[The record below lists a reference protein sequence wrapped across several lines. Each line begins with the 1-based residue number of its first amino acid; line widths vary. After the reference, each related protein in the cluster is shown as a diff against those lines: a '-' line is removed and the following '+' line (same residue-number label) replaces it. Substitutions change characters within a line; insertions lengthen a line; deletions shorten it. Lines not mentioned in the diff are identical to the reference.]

1 MMFRL
6 IERNA
11 RFRVFVLAQC
21 VLNSAEAA
29 GDVIIPLIVLD
40 LTGSATL
47 VSFVVV
53 LEMVPYFV
61 FHLPFGAILD
71 RRDRK
76 RLMILADFGRALLL
90 FLVVIV
96 HILDGPVLIALFA
109 AAAPFG
115 TLSSVSNAARSAIVP
130 QLVEKTELEGA
141 YGWTEASESVAWIA
155 GPAVAGFTAAMVG
168 AVEALSLV
176 SAFLAAFA
184 LAILFVS
191 IDSQANVSSGNGSL
205 LRDIREGLVFFLGH
219 ARLRTMQLIWTA
231 YGAVGYG
238 VVLGLVYV
246 GSGGDA
252 SDALAASY
260 AVSSYAAGSVLG
272 TLCSGYLGLR
282 SGNIPACCLIVF
294 SAGAVLIAQGGLH
307 VLLSGAFLIGA
318 GEGFLLVLYLS
329 ARASHTPD
337 HLMARVVSASALLD
351 KGAAVLAALW
361 IGLSLSLV
369 GGSATFLV
377 MAGLGMVLAFLAVV
391 FRSGL
396 ERRTG
401 SPGP

>member
-1 MMFRL
+1 MFQL
-6 IERNA
+6 IKRNA

-21 VLNSAEAA
+21 VLNSAAAA
-29 GDVIIPLIVLD
+29 GNVIIPLVVLD

-61 FHLPFGAILD
+61 FHLPFGALLD
-71 RRDRK
+71 RHDRK

-90 FLVVIV
+90 LLVVIV
-96 HILDGPVLIALFA
+96 HFLDGPVLIALFA
-109 AAAPFG
+109 VAVPFG
-115 TLSSVSNAARSAIVP
+115 TLASVSDAARSAIVP
-130 QLVEKTELEGA
+130 RLVEKTELEGA
-141 YGWTEASESVAWIA
+141 YGWTEATESVAWIA
-155 GPAVAGFTAAMVG
+155 GPAIAGFTVATVG
-168 AVEALSLV
+168 TVEALSLV

-184 LAILFVS
+184 LAVLFVR
-191 IDSQANVSSGNGSL
+191 IDARVHVSSRRSTL
-205 LRDIREGLVFFLGH
+205 LLAIREGLAFFLRH

-252 SDALAASY
+252 SDALAASF

-272 TLCSGYLGLR
+272 TFCSGYFRLR

-294 SAGAVLIAQGGLH
+294 SVGAILIAQGGLH
-307 VLLSGAFLIGA
+307 FLLSGAFLIGA
-318 GEGFLLVLYLS
+318 GEGFLLVIYLS
-329 ARASHTPD
+329 ARAAHTPD
-337 HLMARVVSASALLD
+337 RLMARVVSASALLD
-351 KGAAVLAALW
+351 KGAGMLAALW
-361 IGLSLSLV
+361 IGFSLSLA

-377 MAGLGMVLAFLAVV
+377 IAGIGMALAFLAVM

-396 ERRTG
+396 ER
-401 SPGP
+401 

>member
-1 MMFRL
+1 MFQL
-6 IERNA
+6 IKRNA

-21 VLNSAEAA
+21 VLNSAAAA
-29 GDVIIPLIVLD
+29 GNVIMPLVVLD

-61 FHLPFGAILD
+61 FHLPFGALLD
-71 RRDRK
+71 RHDRK

-90 FLVVIV
+90 LLVVIV
-96 HILDGPVLIALFA
+96 HFLDGPVLIALFA
-109 AAAPFG
+109 VAVPFG
-115 TLSSVSNAARSAIVP
+115 TLASVSDAARSAIVP
-130 QLVEKTELEGA
+130 RLVEKTELEGA
-141 YGWTEASESVAWIA
+141 YGWTEATESVAWIA
-155 GPAVAGFTAAMVG
+155 GPAIAGFTVATVG
-168 AVEALSLV
+168 TVEALSLV

-184 LAILFVS
+184 LAILFVR
-191 IDSQANVSSGNGSL
+191 IDARVHVSSRRSTL
-205 LRDIREGLVFFLGH
+205 LLAIREGLAFFLRH

-252 SDALAASY
+252 SDALAASF

-272 TLCSGYLGLR
+272 TFCSGYFRLR

-294 SAGAVLIAQGGLH
+294 SVGAILIAQGGLH
-307 VLLSGAFLIGA
+307 FLLSGAFLIGA
-318 GEGFLLVLYLS
+318 GEGFLLVIYLS
-329 ARASHTPD
+329 ARAAHTPD
-337 HLMARVVSASALLD
+337 RLMARVVSASALLD
-351 KGAAVLAALW
+351 KGAGMLAALW
-361 IGLSLSLV
+361 IGFSLSLA

-377 MAGLGMVLAFLAVV
+377 IAGIGMALAFLAVM

-396 ERRTG
+396 ER
-401 SPGP
+401 

>member
-1 MMFRL
+1 ML
-6 IERNA
+6 NA
-11 RFRVFVLAQC
+11 
-21 VLNSAEAA
+21 AEAA
-29 GDVIIPLIVLD
+29 GNVIIPLVILD

-61 FHLPFGAILD
+61 FHLPFGALLD
-71 RRDRK
+71 RHDRK
-76 RLMILADFGRALLL
+76 RLMILADLGRALLL
-90 FLVVIV
+90 LLVVIV
-96 HILDGPVLIALFA
+96 HFLDGPVLIALFA
-109 AAAPFG
+109 VAVPFG
-115 TLSSVSNAARSAIVP
+115 TLSSISDAARSAIVP

-141 YGWTEASESVAWIA
+141 YGWTEATESVAWIA
-155 GPAVAGFTAAMVG
+155 GPAIAGFTVAMVG

-176 SAFLAAFA
+176 SAFLAVFA
-184 LAILFVS
+184 LAILFVR
-191 IDSQANVSSGNGSL
+191 IDARVDVYSRKSTL
-205 LRDIREGLVFFLGH
+205 LRDIREGLSFFLGH

-238 VVLGLVYV
+238 VVIGLVYV

-252 SDALAASY
+252 SDALAASF

-272 TLCSGYLGLR
+272 TFCSGSLR
-282 SGNIPACCLIVF
+282 LRGGHIPARCLIVF
-294 SAGAVLIAQGGLH
+294 SAGAVLIAQGGFH
-307 VLLSGAFLIGA
+307 FLLSGAFLIGA

-337 HLMARVVSASALLD
+337 RLMARVVSASALFD
-351 KGAAVLAALW
+351 KGAAMLAALW
-361 IGLSLSLV
+361 IGFSLSLV

-377 MAGLGMVLAFLAVV
+377 MVGFGMALAILAAA
-391 FRSGL
+391 FGSRL
-396 ERRTG
+396 ERGTG

>member
-1 MMFRL
+1 MFQL
-6 IERNA
+6 IEKNA
-11 RFRVFVLAQC
+11 PFRVFVLAQC

-29 GDVIIPLIVLD
+29 CHVIIPLVVLD

-61 FHLPFGAILD
+61 FHLPFGALLD

-76 RLMILADFGRALLL
+76 RLMILADLGRALLL
-90 FLVVIV
+90 LLVVIV
-96 HILDGPVLIALFA
+96 HFLDGPVLIALFA
-109 AAAPFG
+109 VAVPFG
-115 TLSSVSNAARSAIVP
+115 TLSSISDAARSAIVP

-141 YGWTEASESVAWIA
+141 YGWTEATESAAWIA
-155 GPAVAGFTAAMVG
+155 GPAIPGFTVATVG

-176 SAFLAAFA
+176 SAFLAGFA
-184 LAILFVS
+184 LAVLFVR
-191 IDSQANVSSGNGSL
+191 IDAVVHVSSSRSTL
-205 LRDIREGLVFFLGH
+205 LRDIREGLSFFLRH
-219 ARLRTMQLIWTA
+219 TRLRTMQLIWTA

-238 VVLGLVYV
+238 VVVGLVYV

-252 SDALAASY
+252 SDALAASF

-272 TLCSGYLGLR
+272 TFCSGYLKLR

-294 SAGAVLIAQGGLH
+294 SAGAILIAQGGLYF
-307 VLLSGAFLIGA
+307 LLSGAFLIGA

-351 KGAAVLAALW
+351 KGAGILAALW
-361 IGLSLSLV
+361 IGFSLSLV

-377 MAGLGMVLAFLAVV
+377 IAGFGVALAFLAVTC
-391 FRSGL
+391 RSGL
-396 ERRTG
+396 ERRTD
-401 SPGP
+401 SPDP

>member
-1 MMFRL
+1 MFQL
-6 IERNA
+6 IKRKA

-29 GDVIIPLIVLD
+29 GNVIIPLVVLD

-61 FHLPFGAILD
+61 FHLPFGALLD
-71 RRDRK
+71 RHDRK

-90 FLVVIV
+90 LLVVIV
-96 HILDGPVLIALFA
+96 HFLDGPVLIALFA
-109 AAAPFG
+109 VAVPFG
-115 TLSSVSNAARSAIVP
+115 TLASVSDAARSAIVP
-130 QLVEKTELEGA
+130 RLVEKTELEGA
-141 YGWTEASESVAWIA
+141 YGWTEATESVAWIA
-155 GPAVAGFTAAMVG
+155 GPAIAGFTVATVG
-168 AVEALSLV
+168 TVEALSLV

-184 LAILFVS
+184 LAVLFVR
-191 IDSQANVSSGNGSL
+191 IDARVHVSSRRSTL
-205 LRDIREGLVFFLGH
+205 LLAIREGLVFFLRH

-252 SDALAASY
+252 SDALAASL

-272 TLCSGYLGLR
+272 TFCSGYLRLR

-294 SAGAVLIAQGGLH
+294 SVGAILIAQGGLH
-307 VLLSGAFLIGA
+307 FLLSGAFLIGA
-318 GEGFLLVLYLS
+318 GEGFLLVIYLS
-329 ARASHTPD
+329 ARAAHTPD
-337 HLMARVVSASALLD
+337 RLMARVVSASALLD
-351 KGAAVLAALW
+351 KGAGMLAALW
-361 IGLSLSLV
+361 IGFSLSLV

-377 MAGLGMVLAFLAVV
+377 IAGIGMALAFFAVA
-391 FRSGL
+391 FRLKL
-396 ERRTG
+396 ER
-401 SPGP
+401 

>member
-1 MMFRL
+1 MFQL
-6 IERNA
+6 IKRNA

-29 GDVIIPLIVLD
+29 GNVIIPLVVLD

-61 FHLPFGAILD
+61 FHLPFGALLD
-71 RRDRK
+71 RHDRK

-90 FLVVIV
+90 LLVVIV
-96 HILDGPVLIALFA
+96 HFLDGPVLIALFA
-109 AAAPFG
+109 VAVPFG
-115 TLSSVSNAARSAIVP
+115 TLASVSDAARSAIVP
-130 QLVEKTELEGA
+130 RLVEKTELEGA
-141 YGWTEASESVAWIA
+141 YGWTEATESVAWIA
-155 GPAVAGFTAAMVG
+155 GPAIAGFTVATVG
-168 AVEALSLV
+168 TVEALSLV

-184 LAILFVS
+184 LAILFVR
-191 IDSQANVSSGNGSL
+191 IDAPVHVSSSKSSI
-205 LRDIREGLVFFLGH
+205 LRDIREGLSFFLRH
-219 ARLRTMQLIWTA
+219 TRLRTMQLIWTA

-252 SDALAASY
+252 SDALAASF

-272 TLCSGYLGLR
+272 TFCSGFLKLR
-282 SGNIPACCLIVF
+282 TGIIPAWCLIVF
-294 SAGAVLIAQGGLH
+294 SAGAMLIAQGGFH
-307 VLLSGAFLIGA
+307 SLLTGAFLIGA

-337 HLMARVVSASALLD
+337 HLMARVVSASALFD
-351 KGAAVLAALW
+351 KGAGMLAALW
-361 IGLSLSLV
+361 IGFSLSVV

-377 MAGLGMVLAFLAVV
+377 IAGFGVALAFLAVAL
-391 FRSGL
+391 RSRL